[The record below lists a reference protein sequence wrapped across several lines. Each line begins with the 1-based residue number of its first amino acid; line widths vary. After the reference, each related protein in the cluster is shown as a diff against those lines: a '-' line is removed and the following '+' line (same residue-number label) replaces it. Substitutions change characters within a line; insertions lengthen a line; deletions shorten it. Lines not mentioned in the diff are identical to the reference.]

1 MDSLNEVETST
12 ISFTAFSVVR
22 HQTPK
27 LGGHVL
33 IGGMLFVNHMVLVE
47 IKAQLLMTI
56 LIKKVLNFMYVS
68 S

>member
-1 MDSLNEVETST
+1 MTS
-12 ISFTAFSVVR
+12 VR

-33 IGGMLFVNHMVLVE
+33 IGGMRFVNHMVLVE

-56 LIKKVLNFMYVS
+56 LIEKVLRFMYVLS
-68 S
+68 

>member
-1 MDSLNEVETST
+1 MDLFLSALRN
-12 ISFTAFSVVR
+12 VR

-33 IGGMLFVNHMVLVE
+33 IGGMRFVNHMVLVE

-56 LIKKVLNFMYVS
+56 PIKKVLSFMYVLS
-68 S
+68 

>member
-1 MDSLNEVETST
+1 MEPKDQTPQQLLGR
-12 ISFTAFSVVR
+12 SFVR

-33 IGGMLFVNHMVLVE
+33 IGGMRFVNHMVLVECE

-56 LIKKVLNFMYVS
+56 PIKKVLSFMYVLS
-68 S
+68 